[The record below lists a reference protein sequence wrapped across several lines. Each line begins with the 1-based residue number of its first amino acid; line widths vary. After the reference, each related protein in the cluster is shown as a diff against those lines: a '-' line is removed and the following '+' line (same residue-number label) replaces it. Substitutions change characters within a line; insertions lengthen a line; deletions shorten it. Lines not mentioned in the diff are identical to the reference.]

1 MSTKTT
7 TDIHWNERAASV
19 ANDIEVNIMDIFQR
33 DLEYDYVGRYLSSEM
48 RILEV
53 GCGNGFSTERFR
65 ELVSHVDAMD
75 YAENMIERARER
87 VGERNNTFIH
97 DNILAP
103 ERLKGPYD
111 AVVCVRVLINLADF
125 EQQLQAI
132 DVMDSLLAPGGK
144 LILAEGFNEG
154 FRSLSALR
162 EELGLG
168 ALKPATINFY
178 SDLADVMPKL
188 EGRFELTDTFHL
200 GAYDYLTRVMYPLVA
215 GPENVKHNTV
225 MSERCVELARA
236 FNPDCFEDLSRM
248 RGLVLQ
254 KRS

>member
-1 MSTKTT
+1 MSSKTA

-19 ANDIEVNIMDIFQR
+19 ANDIEVNLMDIFQR
-33 DLEYDYVGRYLSSEM
+33 DLEYDYVGAYLRPEM
-48 RILEV
+48 RLLEI

-87 VGERNNTFIH
+87 VGEGNSTFIH

-103 ERLKGPYD
+103 EHLKGPYD

-125 EQQLQAI
+125 NEQVQAL
-132 DVMDSLLAPGGK
+132 DVMSSMLDSGGM
-144 LILAEGFNEG
+144 LIVAEGFNEG
-154 FRSLSALR
+154 FNALNQQRQTVGLEPLS
-162 EELGLG
+162 
-168 ALKPATINFY
+168 PAPINFY
-178 SDLADVMPKL
+178 ADLADFMP
-188 EGRFELTDTFHL
+188 EVERDFELVDTFHL

-215 GPENVKHNTV
+215 APEQVTHNTV

-248 RGLVLQ
+248 RGLVLR
-254 KRS
+254 KR